1 MVGYGNGL
9 GEDVQDALP
18 DSPLF
23 SRVPWGQTIVNKDRE
38 EACKDASCGK
48 NELTEEE
55 RKIVETVQKS
65 LAASGVSDGFDIPV
79 VLNDAVNLYIRYF
92 TGTGRKVFARWLER
106 AKRYVPPIKAILK
119 ENGLPED
126 LVYLAMIESGFNMKA
141 HSPANAKGP
150 WQFIHETGERYGLK
164 VDFWVDERCDLDKS
178 TVAAAR
184 YLKEL
189 FDRFG
194 CWYLAA
200 AGYNAGEHRVERA
213 IEKHDTKDFW
223 KLRAYKTLPR
233 ETQEYVPQLI
243 AAALIA
249 KDPEKYGFADTGHPA
264 VCKLMK
270 VGVPGGVAL
279 GRIAAA
285 LSLDIG
291 AVKAL
296 NPEIVRGITP
306 PDRKEYQITLPG
318 IAGPD
323 EVKERLDT
331 ALEGGRQVV
340 GVVKYRMKKGNSL
353 AGILKRYGVSCSDL
367 MLVNEGGDHVTLA
380 RGRVLYIPRFAP
392 GTQDAGGDVSVA
404 LNGGR
409 EKIAFSADDETDIV
423 ALKSARRRHIPLDA
437 KPRLAKQAVHKADR
451 RLSRKAGSGEGRGA
465 KVRKTRGR
473 PQIKSS
479 LEHTTSSVG

>member
-1 MVGYGNGL
+1 MDYGNGL
-9 GEDVQDALP
+9 REDAQDALP

-23 SRVPWGQTIVNKDRE
+23 SRAPWARTIENDDRE
-38 EACKDASCGK
+38 EAGEDASYGK

-55 RKIVETVQKS
+55 RGIIETVQKS

-79 VLNDAVNLYIRYF
+79 VLNDAVNLYIKYF

-106 AKRYVPPIKAILK
+106 AKRYVPTIRAILK

-141 HSPANAKGP
+141 HSPAKARGP

-164 VDFWVDERCDLDKS
+164 VDFWVDERCNLDKS

-223 KLRAYKTLPR
+223 KLRACKTLPK

-249 KDPEKYGFADTGHPA
+249 KDPEKYGFADTGHP
-264 VCKLMK
+264 VVNKLMK

-279 GRIAAA
+279 GRIAHT
-285 LSLDIG
+285 LSLDVG
-291 AVKAL
+291 EVKAL

-306 PDRKEYQITLPG
+306 PNRKEYQITLPG
-318 IAGPD
+318 IASPD
-323 EVKERLDT
+323 AVRERLD
-331 ALEGGRQVV
+331 AELESGGNVV
-340 GVVKYRMKKGNSL
+340 GVVKYQVKKGNSL
-353 AGILKRYGVSCSDL
+353 AGIMKRYGVSCSDL
-367 MLVNEGGDHVTLA
+367 MLVNEGGDHVIFA
-380 RGRVLYIPRFAP
+380 RGRVLYIPQFAP
-392 GTQDAGGDVSVA
+392 GKRDAGSDVRVA
-404 LNGGR
+404 GNGGSER
-409 EKIAFSADDETDIV
+409 IAFSADDETDIV
-423 ALKSARRRHIPLDA
+423 TLKSARRHRISLDA
-437 KPRLAKQAVHKADR
+437 KPGLAKHVVRKADR
-451 RLSRKAGSGEGRGA
+451 HPLHKAGKGEGRTA

-473 PQIKSS
+473 P
-479 LEHTTSSVG
+479 